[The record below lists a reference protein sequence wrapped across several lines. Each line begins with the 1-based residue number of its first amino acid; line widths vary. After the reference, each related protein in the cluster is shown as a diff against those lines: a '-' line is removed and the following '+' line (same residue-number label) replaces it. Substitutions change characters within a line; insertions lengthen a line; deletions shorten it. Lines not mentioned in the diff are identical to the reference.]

1 MKHIFL
7 SLVVFS
13 SLSLAA
19 QEATPPVFTP
29 PFDAPL
35 SFSGNFGEIRAT
47 HFHGGLDFRTG
58 GAVNKRIRALAD
70 GYISRVRVNHGS
82 GYIVEVTYDNG
93 YRTINRHLEG
103 LLPPFAALIEQLQY
117 EQESYEVD
125 FIPGVNEYRVKRGEA
140 IGLSGNRGYSF
151 GPHLH
156 LDVIDVDTED
166 YVDPI
171 PLFGK
176 AIVDTTAPKAFG
188 FQLIPQ
194 VGRGVVNNKPTPTTF
209 TPEDKSVVRA
219 WGEVGAAIKAYD
231 FINGSLNKCGVHTV
245 QLYVDGEL
253 VHQSVIDRFSYE
265 ESRQVNSWS
274 HEGYMRSFV
283 LPGNNHRMFET
294 YNGNRGI
301 VTIDEPRD
309 YRFQYVL
316 TDVAGNSTRYQFT
329 VRGQE
334 MPIDSVD
341 TQSRYYVSWNRT
353 HVVNDPGVSLV
364 IPQEA
369 LHQNQLLNYQIKP
382 DTSGVAY
389 TYQLHD
395 KALSLFKPAQL
406 QIGLRHRPVADSTK
420 YYIAR
425 VTPKGKSSVGGSYAD
440 GFVKADIRT
449 LGTYTVAID
458 TVPPVITPVEKPN
471 WTKNSKLLFT
481 IADKQTGISHYRAT
495 IDGKYVLLYRP
506 NMMQSRYICKLNPKY
521 VEKGKK
527 HTLEVIAVDGCGNET
542 VYRDTFVW

>member
-117 EQESYEVD
+117 EQESYEVG

-194 VGRGVVNNKPTPTTF
+194 VGRGVVNNKPTHTTF

-219 WGEVGAAIKAYD
+219 
-231 FINGSLNKCGVHTV
+231 
-245 QLYVDGEL
+245 
-253 VHQSVIDRFSYE
+253 
-265 ESRQVNSWS
+265 
-274 HEGYMRSFV
+274 
-283 LPGNNHRMFET
+283 
-294 YNGNRGI
+294 
-301 VTIDEPRD
+301 
-309 YRFQYVL
+309 
-316 TDVAGNSTRYQFT
+316 
-329 VRGQE
+329 
-334 MPIDSVD
+334 
-341 TQSRYYVSWNRT
+341 
-353 HVVNDPGVSLV
+353 
-364 IPQEA
+364 
-369 LHQNQLLNYQIKP
+369 
-382 DTSGVAY
+382 
-389 TYQLHD
+389 
-395 KALSLFKPAQL
+395 
-406 QIGLRHRPVADSTK
+406 
-420 YYIAR
+420 
-425 VTPKGKSSVGGSYAD
+425 
-440 GFVKADIRT
+440 
-449 LGTYTVAID
+449 
-458 TVPPVITPVEKPN
+458 
-471 WTKNSKLLFT
+471 
-481 IADKQTGISHYRAT
+481 
-495 IDGKYVLLYRP
+495 
-506 NMMQSRYICKLNPKY
+506 
-521 VEKGKK
+521 
-527 HTLEVIAVDGCGNET
+527 
-542 VYRDTFVW
+542 